1 MSAGWTIILISP
13 NRKTASDVLPLVA
26 QQLPTSVVTE
36 LSGYPSS
43 RVLSELRQSGGANL
57 CFLDID
63 VDPAKALATIPD
75 LLLVNSS
82 MQIVTLL
89 GKDDPNLILQC
100 LRSGATEFLVH
111 PIKADQV
118 QAVMERL
125 AKLNPSVAAS
135 AGSKVVCVVPA
146 KGACGASTLAANM
159 AIQAK
164 RLNKSKKA
172 LLADLDPVTG
182 TISFL
187 LKLTP
192 KYSFVEAM
200 AHESQMDASIWNGL
214 VVQSNNLDIL
224 LPPDNPLEVPFA
236 LKNAAQLLEFSRTQ
250 YEMVVVDA
258 GSAYGDWYLSMAR
271 LSDEIL
277 LVATNELPSLQA
289 AQRVMGYYETNRVPM
304 EKIHLVINRYSE
316 SVGLTQDMIEMALRM
331 EVRQLIPSDYE
342 SVQKALL
349 DGKQVPSASPFGKSI
364 LALTESVFGKEE
376 AAKAKPSAL
385 AGMFSGFFKRK

>member
-111 PIKADQV
+111 PIKADQF

-135 AGSKVVCVVPA
+135 SESKVVCVVPA

-159 AIQAK
+159 AIHAK

-187 LKLTP
+187 LKL
-192 KYSFVEAM
+192 
-200 AHESQMDASIWNGL
+200 
-214 VVQSNNLDIL
+214 
-224 LPPDNPLEVPFA
+224 
-236 LKNAAQLLEFSRTQ
+236 
-250 YEMVVVDA
+250 
-258 GSAYGDWYLSMAR
+258 
-271 LSDEIL
+271 
-277 LVATNELPSLQA
+277 
-289 AQRVMGYYETNRVPM
+289 
-304 EKIHLVINRYSE
+304 
-316 SVGLTQDMIEMALRM
+316 
-331 EVRQLIPSDYE
+331 
-342 SVQKALL
+342 
-349 DGKQVPSASPFGKSI
+349 SP
-364 LALTESVFGKEE
+364 
-376 AAKAKPSAL
+376 
-385 AGMFSGFFKRK
+385 